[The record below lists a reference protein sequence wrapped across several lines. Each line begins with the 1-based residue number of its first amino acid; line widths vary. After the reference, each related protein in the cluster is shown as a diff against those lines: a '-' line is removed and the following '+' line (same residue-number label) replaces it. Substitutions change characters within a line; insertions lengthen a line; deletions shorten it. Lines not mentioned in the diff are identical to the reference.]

1 MTKLT
6 PERIRDAA
14 EVLRQVNV
22 YTGGTAD
29 LENLSAWTVR
39 GLRHIAMRVERELAD
54 AEAKRAT
61 RILQFAAE
69 LYGIAGGS
77 VPFESIT
84 PLIRDWHIDV
94 ARKLID
100 RYPALAEAP
109 ATARLNDCTCLD
121 HLDPTTTNYCALHG
135 DPTNPGGDCK

>member
-1 MTKLT
+1 M
-6 PERIRDAA
+6 
-14 EVLRQVNV
+14 
-22 YTGGTAD
+22 
-29 LENLSAWTVR
+29 
-39 GLRHIAMRVERELAD
+39 ERELAETD
-54 AEAKRAT
+54 AKRAT
-61 RILQFAAE
+61 RVLQFAAE
-69 LYGIAGGS
+69 LYYVAGGS
-77 VPFESIT
+77 RPFNGAQVPFESIT